1 MIDIQWLA
9 TEIYLKH
16 YNIARD
22 ILGIPIDTGQ
32 VLSLQDF
39 ISEYNNKAGKL
50 STPLDNIFLH
60 RTDELQEIESALSS
74 FDLIVISGA
83 AGVGKTKIALEA
95 LNRFS
100 EKNPTFSSFV
110 IAKRC

>member
-1 MIDIQWLA
+1 MRDLRAFQKEIRKIIICFNKGLTLKQENEITLFAEQKLIQIELIDIQWLA

-39 ISEYNNKAGKL
+39 ISEYNNKAG
-50 STPLDNIFLH
+50 
-60 RTDELQEIESALSS
+60 E
-74 FDLIVISGA
+74 
-83 AGVGKTKIALEA
+83 
-95 LNRFS
+95 
-100 EKNPTFSSFV
+100 TFNTS
-110 IAKRC
+110 R